1 VSAPRGWAVVATF
14 GQVFEAEI
22 AKARLESVGIPAQ
35 VLGEHIG
42 VFGPGWSGMAIR
54 GVRLIVPSEALEDAR
69 AALEEGEEEEE
80 EEDGVGDDWGPGAG
94 GRE

>member
-1 VSAPRGWAVVATF
+1 MNAPKGWALVATF

-54 GVRLIVPSEALEDAR
+54 GVRLIVPADALEDAE
-69 AALEEGEEEEE
+69 AALAEGNEDD
-80 EEDGVGDDWGPGAG
+80 DGVGEDWGPGTG